1 MQSSINNAEIE
12 ETEEVSIGDLLHKFL
27 SYWPIFVLLLII
39 TLTGAWLYL
48 RYNMPVYQTS
58 ATLLIKDDKNT
69 PPNANDMMQAF
80 DMFGSKKNVE
90 NEVEVLQSKT
100 LMQEVVKDLHLY
112 APIYVQ
118 GRVLN
123 QSAYI
128 FSPVVIEARDPDSIH
143 VVKKVPFIYNNASS
157 TVTIDH
163 VNYPLNQWL
172 STRFGILKFLPN
184 KYYRPAND
192 PQLEKVND
200 FYFSLNTVKNAANSI
215 LNDIQIAPSSKQ
227 STVIDLTI
235 EGQVPKRGEDILNDL
250 LKVYTQAAILD
261 KNVLAANTLKFVNER
276 LKFVESDL
284 DSVEE
289 NLQRFKAKNKIT
301 DISAQGQIY
310 LQTVAA
316 NDQRVSDI
324 NVQLAMLDQVEK
336 YINTRGEIGGIV
348 PPTFGASSKA
358 ENSAIVPSTSGLA
371 DPVLADLLQKL
382 SDLQLKYTQTKK
394 IVPENNPAVVSLQD
408 GINKL
413 RPQILE
419 NINSQRKN
427 LIAARDNITTTKN
440 QYNAILKTVP
450 EKERELLGISRQQ
463 AIKNNIYT
471 FLLQKRE
478 ETALSFASAVADSRI
493 IDPAE
498 SGDIPV
504 SPKRKLI
511 YLGAILAA
519 LILGA
524 MMIYIKDIFTQTIQ
538 DKSEIEKFI
547 DVPILGEV
555 IYDRSKTPIVISE
568 GKRSFIA
575 EQFRQIRTSLSY
587 MGIDETHKKIMI
599 TSSISGEGKS
609 FIAINLAMSLS
620 LMDKKVVLLELD
632 LRKPKVSEQFNV
644 PRHMGLSTYL
654 IGKAV
659 IEEILKPT
667 ATKNIFLIPSGPIP
681 PNPSELISNGRL
693 PELLE
698 YLKTHFDYI
707 LIDTAPVNPVTD
719 AFIISP
725 MCDVTLYV
733 VRDSYTP
740 KVFLKKL
747 AEKLR
752 RKSLK
757 NPAIIFNGI
766 KGKGFGKY
774 AYGSGYGYGY
784 GYGYTEDLK
793 NEVWWKKIFKR

>member
-1 MQSSINNAEIE
+1 MQQSLKNAEFE
-12 ETEEVSIGDLLHKFL
+12 ETEEVSIGDLLYKFL
-27 SYWPIFVLLLII
+27 PYWPIFVLLLMI
-39 TLTGAWLYL
+39 TLTGAWIYL
-48 RYNMPVYQTS
+48 RYTMPVYQTT
-58 ATLLIKDDKNT
+58 ATLLIKDDQKT
-69 PPNANDMMQAF
+69 PSANNDMMQAF

-100 LMQEVVKDLHLY
+100 LMQQVVKDLHLY
-112 APIYVQ
+112 APIYIK

-128 FSPVVIEARDPDSIH
+128 FSPIVIEARDPDSIKI
-143 VVKKVPFIYNNASS
+143 VKKVPFTFNNASG
-157 TVTIDH
+157 TINIDH
-163 VNYPLNQWL
+163 ANYPLNQWL
-172 STRFGILKFLPN
+172 TTPYGILKFLPN
-184 KYYRPAND
+184 TYYTSADDPAK
-192 PQLEKVND
+192 EKENN
-200 FYFSLNTVKNAANSI
+200 FYFSLTTVKNAANTV
-215 LNDIQIAPSSKQ
+215 LNEVKIAPSSKQ
-227 STVIDLTI
+227 STVIDLSI
-235 EGQVPKRGEDILNDL
+235 DGQVPKRGEDILNDL

-261 KNVLAANTLKFVNER
+261 KNILAANTLKFVNER
-276 LKFVESDL
+276 LKYVEADL
-284 DSVEE
+284 DSVEGS
-289 NLQRFKAKNKIT
+289 LQHFKAKNKIT

-316 NDQRVSDI
+316 NDQKVSDI

-336 YINTRGEIGGIV
+336 YVTTKGDIGGIV
-348 PPTFGASSKA
+348 PTTLSSSSKA
-358 ENSAIVPSTSGLA
+358 ENGAIVPSTSGLA
-371 DPVLADLLQKL
+371 DPVLSNLLQKL
-382 SDLQLKYTQTKK
+382 SDLQLQYTQTKK

-427 LIAARDNITTTKN
+427 LEAGRNNITATNN
-440 QYNAILKTVP
+440 QYNSMLKTVP

-511 YLGAILAA
+511 YLAAILAA
-519 LILGA
+519 LALGVA
-524 MMIYIKDIFTQTIQ
+524 IIYIKDIFTRTIQ
-538 DKSEIEKFI
+538 DREDIEKYTGI
-547 DVPILGEV
+547 PVLGEV
-555 IYDRSKTPIVISE
+555 LYDRSKTPIVIKE

-575 EQFRQIRTSLSY
+575 EQFRQLRTSLAY
-587 MGIDETHKKIMI
+587 MGVDEMHRKIMI

-609 FIAINLAMSLS
+609 FIAINLGMSLS
-620 LMDKKVVLLELD
+620 LMDKKVVLIELD
-632 LRKPKVSEQFNV
+632 LRKPKLSEQFNIS
-644 PRHMGLSTYL
+644 RHVGLSTYL
-654 IGKAV
+654 IGKATMEEV
-659 IEEILKPT
+659 IKPT
-667 ATKNIFLIPSGPIP
+667 GTKNLSLIPSGPIP

-693 PELLE
+693 LELLE
-698 YLKTHFDYI
+698 YLNTHFDYI

-725 MCDVTLYV
+725 MCDVSLYV

-740 KVFLKKL
+740 KMFLKRL
-747 AEKLR
+747 ADKLR
-752 RKSLK
+752 TQSLK
-757 NPAIIFNGI
+757 NPAIVFNGI

-774 AYGSGYGYGY
+774 GYGNGYGYGY
-784 GYGYTEDLK
+784 GYGYTEDEK
-793 NEVWWKKIFKR
+793 KEVWWKRIFKR